1 MEEKPIRKYTK
12 SAVVV
17 DRQYKMSDEKRE
29 YIREYMRER
38 YRLDAEFRKD
48 AINRTKHTRDRKNA
62 KNTIE
67 TLEAILL
74 KKIEKGPLH
83 ERFGEY
89 IPKRRGRPRQIDE
102 NGNRFFVHHKK

>member
-1 MEEKPIRKYTK
+1 MEDKPIRKYTK

-17 DRQYKMSDEKRE
+17 DRQYKMTDEKRE

-38 YRLDAEFRKD
+38 YRLDAEFRQY

-62 KNTIE
+62 KNTIG
-67 TLEAILL
+67 ILSSCL
-74 KKIEKGPLH
+74 LNKIEKGPLP
-83 ERFGEY
+83 ERVGEY